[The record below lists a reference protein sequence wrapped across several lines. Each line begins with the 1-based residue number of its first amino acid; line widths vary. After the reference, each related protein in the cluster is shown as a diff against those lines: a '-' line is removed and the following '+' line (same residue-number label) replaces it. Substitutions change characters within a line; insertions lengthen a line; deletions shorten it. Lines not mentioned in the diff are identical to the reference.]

1 MPNTLNART
10 MQKTS
15 TEAEWQ
21 SVATTFQPLKGEV
34 CVYLMS
40 DGSTKLKIGD
50 GTTYV
55 GALPFVADELK
66 TQIQSVEADVTAVEE
81 DIATLEG
88 SVSTVSGQ
96 VSTLSGQVSTHTSQI
111 STLNTQMSSKAPL
124 ASPALTGTPTAPT
137 PATADNSTKIA
148 TTAFVQAVV
157 ADLGGGGGSIVV
169 SAEQPVGQEV
179 GGLWYKLLN

>member
-1 MPNTLNART
+1 MANYIKQLKDSEEVNGIFPI
-10 MQKTS
+10 
-15 TEAEWQ
+15 
-21 SVATTFQPLKGEV
+21 SVAQAIYTSDMSTTVDAKLGE
-34 CVYLMS
+34 LE
-40 DGSTKLKIGD
+40 G
-50 GTTYV
+50 
-55 GALPFVADELK
+55 
-66 TQIQSVEADVTAVEE
+66 DVTSMETEMA
-81 DIATLEG
+81 G
-88 SVSTVSGQ
+88 
-96 VSTLSGQVSTHTSQI
+96 
-111 STLNTQMSSKAPL
+111 KAPI

>member
-1 MPNTLNART
+1 MANYIKQLKDSEEVNGIFPISVA
-10 MQKTS
+10 QAIYTS
-15 TEAEWQ
+15 DMSTTVDAKLGELEGDVTSMEAEM
-21 SVATTFQPLKGEV
+21 AG
-34 CVYLMS
+34 
-40 DGSTKLKIGD
+40 
-50 GTTYV
+50 
-55 GALPFVADELK
+55 
-66 TQIQSVEADVTAVEE
+66 
-81 DIATLEG
+81 
-88 SVSTVSGQ
+88 
-96 VSTLSGQVSTHTSQI
+96 
-111 STLNTQMSSKAPL
+111 KAPL

>member
-1 MPNTLNART
+1 MANYIKQLKDSEEVNGIFPI
-10 MQKTS
+10 
-15 TEAEWQ
+15 
-21 SVATTFQPLKGEV
+21 SVAQAIYTSDMSTTVDAKLGE
-34 CVYLMS
+34 LE
-40 DGSTKLKIGD
+40 G
-50 GTTYV
+50 
-55 GALPFVADELK
+55 
-66 TQIQSVEADVTAVEE
+66 DVTSMETEMA
-81 DIATLEG
+81 G
-88 SVSTVSGQ
+88 
-96 VSTLSGQVSTHTSQI
+96 
-111 STLNTQMSSKAPL
+111 KAPL